1 MEGGALSTRISKR
14 KDKTMSNK
22 AMTRLHAEV
31 GNKLVDIENI
41 FKRSGVPMPNITL
54 FARNPTN
61 DKMTIIFST
70 EKSND
75 DIRRSFEIAMA
86 SIETKVTVTESEAL
100 SALISGG

>member
-1 MEGGALSTRISKR
+1 MPTPKPLVQ
-14 KDKTMSNK
+14 
-22 AMTRLHAEV
+22 LHAKV
-31 GNKLVDIENI
+31 GSKLAEIETI
-41 FKRSGVPMPNITL
+41 FERSGVPMPNITL

-100 SALISGG
+100 SALVSGG

>member
-1 MEGGALSTRISKR
+1 
-14 KDKTMSNK
+14 
-22 AMTRLHAEV
+22 
-31 GNKLVDIENI
+31 
-41 FKRSGVPMPNITL
+41 MPNITL
-54 FARNPTN
+54 FARDPAN

-100 SALISGG
+100 SALVSGG